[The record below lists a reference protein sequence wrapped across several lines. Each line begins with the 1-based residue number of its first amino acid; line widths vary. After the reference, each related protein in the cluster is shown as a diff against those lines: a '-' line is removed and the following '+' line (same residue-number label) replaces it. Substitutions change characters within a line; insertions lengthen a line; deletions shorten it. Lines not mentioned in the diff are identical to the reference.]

1 MGHRKLRSVI
11 AMRGFVL
18 AIIGLAV
25 ASFPQVPTAP
35 TDQISQKQVAPGA
48 VSGRVLTAA
57 DGAAIKSARVA
68 LVEENASS
76 HPRVFAA
83 TTDNDGRFEIKKVSP
98 GRYHC
103 FAAHTG
109 YISQQYQAKGTR
121 DGALLTLAPGQR
133 VDDALFRLVRAAVV
147 SGRVVDEDGEPMA
160 KVLVT
165 ALRKPSAE
173 EKEDWGPRARKEQLV
188 ASSAAVTDDHGE
200 YRIFG
205 LKPGEYY
212 VKTAESEIPG
222 LPGTINEEDDMDW
235 TVRSDL
241 GRQYAPVFY
250 PGVLQLDQAQPVTVA
265 AGEEVQA
272 EFALRHVK
280 TVEIQGHVIAA
291 DGRPATHAYVL
302 LSVPEVGDDWGEEL
316 SAGSDAKGEFTIK
329 GVPPGSYILS
339 GQQHDGDKHYMAR
352 QKVEVGNDNIASIV
366 IAFGK
371 GRTINGRVVTASPG
385 ASALDRIH
393 IQLEPTGES
402 DTESFGWAQVKQ
414 RGSFEIND
422 VLDGSYALQVY
433 GMEQGWY
440 VTSARLGAEDVLQK
454 GLQMERG
461 TSTATLEIVLS
472 SASAQ
477 LEGAVSDHDK
487 PAVGAQVRVKPDPET
502 TYNRQR
508 SNNTSTD
515 QNGHFIFHA
524 LPPGKYR
531 VTARLRSASSEAP
544 VTTSDAK
551 IVTLGERDHQAV
563 QLTLATAQTE

>member
-1 MGHRKLRSVI
+1 
-11 AMRGFVL
+11 MRGFVL
-18 AIIGLAV
+18 AIVGLAL
-25 ASFPQVPTAP
+25 ASFTQMPTAQ
-35 TDQISQKQVAPGA
+35 TDKISNKQAAPCA
-48 VSGRVLTAA
+48 VSGGVLTAA
-57 DGAAIKSARVA
+57 EGAPIKSARVA
-68 LVEENASS
+68 LVEENAGS

-83 TTDNDGRFEIKKVSP
+83 TTDHDGRFEIKNVSP
-98 GRYHC
+98 GRYHF

-109 YISQQYQAKGTR
+109 YISQQYQAKETR
-121 DGALLTLAPGQR
+121 DGALLTLAPGQG

-160 KVLVT
+160 RVLVT

-173 EKEDWGPRARKEQLV
+173 EKEDWVPRARKQQLV

-222 LPGTINEEDDMDW
+222 LSGSVNEVDAMDW
-235 TVRSDL
+235 TVRSNL
-241 GRQYAPVFY
+241 GSQYAPVFY
-250 PGVLQLDQAQPVTVA
+250 PGVLQLDQAQPVTVV

-272 EFALRHVK
+272 EFAMPHVK

-302 LSVPEVGDDWGEEL
+302 LYVPEVGDDWGDEF
-316 SAGSDAKGEFTIK
+316 SSGTDAKGEFTIK

-352 QKVEVGNDNIASIV
+352 QKLEVGNDNVESIV
-366 IAFGK
+366 IAVGK
-371 GRTINGRVVTASPG
+371 GRAINGRVVIASPG
-385 ASALDRIH
+385 TSALDRVQ

-402 DTESFGWAQVKQ
+402 DSEGSGWAQVRQ
-414 RGSFEIND
+414 GGSFEIND
-422 VLDGSYALQVY
+422 VLDGSYALEVY

-440 VTSARLGAEDVLQK
+440 VASARLGAEDVLHK

-461 TSTATLEIVLS
+461 SSTGTLEIVLS

-477 LEGAVSDHDK
+477 LAGVVSDHDK

-502 TYNRQR
+502 PYNRQR
-508 SNNTSTD
+508 SNHTSTD
-515 QNGHFIFHA
+515 QNGHFIFNA
-524 LPPGKYR
+524 LPPGQYR
-531 VTARLRSASSEAP
+531 VTARLRSAAAAAP
-544 VTTSDAK
+544 VAISDPK
-551 IVTLGERDHQAV
+551 IVTLGEHDHQAV
-563 QLTLATAQTE
+563 QLILAPPQTE